1 MANNIGVRS
10 PYFVTVGNLS
20 GEYFTLNVNI
30 NGTLRYSLAKAV
42 SDSATFEI
50 SELIRDYINI
60 SYNGTMPSSADI
72 IDDATGWCADV
83 SLGWAA
89 YDNAE
94 GTGSPLYTGGVSLV
108 AYDAYKFFSET
119 GYNYSLPSSDV
130 LLTSRTIW
138 LPEDTAGAFYYTN
151 STVITKYDIGT
162 TTTGTVTPVGS
173 ETVTIKRFNCTS
185 HDPIKLVFI
194 NRFGMPQELWFF
206 GRTTASTS
214 VESEQYKSSNISANG
229 TYNIYEHQFKKLDVR
244 SKTKYTLNTG
254 FVTEDY
260 NDSITELMMSEQ
272 VWMHVDGTV
281 RPINVASTDV
291 TYRTSLN
298 DKLVEYTIEVEQAN
312 DLISTMR

>member
-10 PYFVTVGNLS
+10 PRFVTVGALS
-20 GEYFTLNVNI
+20 GEYFTLNVTI

-72 IDDATGWCADV
+72 IDDANGWCADV
-83 SLGWAA
+83 SLGWTA
-89 YDNAE
+89 YDNPE
-94 GTGSPLYTGGVSLV
+94 GTGIPLYVGGVSLV

-119 GYNYSLPSSDV
+119 GYNYSLPSSDI
-130 LLTSRTIW
+130 LL
-138 LPEDTAGAFYYTN
+138 
-151 STVITKYDIGT
+151 
-162 TTTGTVTPVGS
+162 TTGTVWIPEGENMSIYYTNA
-173 ETVTIKRFNCTS
+173 TVINKYGIGITHPEGDILLEGYNLNIRRYKCTGY
-185 HDPIKLVFI
+185 DPIKLVFI

-272 VWMHVDGTV
+272 VWMHIDGTV

>member
-10 PYFVTVGNLS
+10 PRFVTFGGLS
-20 GEYFTLNVNI
+20 DVSHELRVSI
-30 NGTLRYSLAKAV
+30 NGTLRYTLSKNIEG
-42 SDSATFEI
+42 SASFEV

-72 IDDATGWCADV
+72 VDDATGWCADV
-83 SLGWAA
+83 SLSWTSW
-89 YDNAE
+89 DDLE
-94 GTGSPLYTGGVSLV
+94 RTGPGSGSGISLV

-119 GYNYSLPSSDV
+119 GYNYSFPSSDV

-138 LPEDTAGAFYYTN
+138 LPENTAGAFYYTN

-162 TTTGTVTPVGS
+162 STTGTVTPVGS
-173 ETVTIKRFNCTS
+173 ETVTIRRFNCTS

-229 TYNIYEHQFKKLDVR
+229 SYNIYEHQFKKLDVR

>member
-10 PYFVTVGNLS
+10 PRFVTVGDLS
-20 GEYFTLNVNI
+20 GEYFTLNVTI

-72 IDDATGWCADV
+72 VDDATGWCADV

-89 YDNAE
+89 YDNPE
-94 GTGSPLYTGGVSLV
+94 GTGTPTYTGGVSLV

-119 GYNYSLPSSDV
+119 GYNYSFPSSDV

-138 LPEDTAGAFYYTN
+138 LPEDTAGSFYYTN

-173 ETVTIKRFNCTS
+173 ETVTIKRHPCTKY
-185 HDPIKLVFI
+185 DPIKLVFI

-206 GRTTASTS
+206 GRTTESSSSTS
-214 VESEQYKSSNISANG
+214 EKYKSANIAANG
-229 TYNIYEHQFKKLDVR
+229 SYNRYEHQFKKLNSNGKKR
-244 SKTKYTLNTG
+244 YSLNSG
-254 FVTEDY
+254 FVSEGY
-260 NDSITELMMSEQ
+260 NDSINELLLSEQ
-272 VWMHVDGTV
+272 VWVHIDN
-281 RPINVASTDV
+281 NVLPVNVLTSDV
-291 TYRTSLN
+291 TYKTSLN
-298 DKLVEYTIEVEQAN
+298 DRLVQHTLEIEQAY

>member
-10 PYFVTVGNLS
+10 PRFVTVGALG
-20 GEYFTLNVNI
+20 GEYFTLNVTI
-30 NGTLRYSLAKAV
+30 NGTLRYELAKAV
-42 SDSATFEI
+42 PDSASFEI

-72 IDDATGWCADV
+72 VDDATGWCADV
-83 SLGWAA
+83 GLGWAA
-89 YDNAE
+89 FDNSE
-94 GTGSPLYTGGVSLV
+94 GTGTPLYVGGVSLV
-108 AYDAYKFFSET
+108 AYDAYKFFSDT
-119 GYNYSLPSSDV
+119 GYNYTIPTSAV
-130 LLTSRTIW
+130 LLTSKTIW
-138 LPEDTAGAFYYTN
+138 LPDNTAGVFYYTN
-151 STVITKYDIGT
+151 GTIFNRYDIT
-162 TTTGTVTPVGS
+162 TSQTGNLTLVGQ
-173 ETVTIKRFNCTS
+173 TVTIRRFNCTS

-214 VESEQYKSSNISANG
+214 IESEQYKSSNISATG
-229 TYNIYEHQFKKLDVR
+229 SYNIYEHQFKKLDVR